1 MSKFQD
7 SFVVGIDVASEFSF
21 IAMLAPNGELIRKPF
36 KIDHNP
42 TGFNQLLQIL
52 KTEEERLNSSPV
64 YFVESTGIYHLPLFF
79 FLKSNDLKG
88 FVLNPLSVHSTK
100 NYDIRKV
107 KNDKKDAIAIARLAK
122 YQDIKVSLVPEPQI
136 LSLRM
141 LVREYFALADN
152 LTDCKLRFMNDLR
165 LVFPG
170 FIEAFSSPF
179 SAAALALLKK
189 YPSPT
194 SLQNANQQSLTEL
207 IAKVA
212 RRSFSWANEKVMK
225 LCEYA
230 QMAQSIGL
238 PAVAL
243 EAKIRIQ
250 IQTIDAVQT
259 RMANIETAIKQHIS
273 SDAFPKLFLTSIE
286 LLDAMPG
293 IGFISAV
300 TLIAEIG
307 DFSKFPSAKALT
319 AFLGVDPNVNE
330 SGNFKGDRNRMSK
343 RGSKLARRV
352 LFTIAMASIRNTK
365 KGTAINPI
373 LKNYY
378 ESKTKSKKKKVA
390 LVAVM
395 HKLIHYIFAV
405 LREQKNF
412 VLRNPEIHR
421 AIHMTNLKAVA

>member
-1 MSKFQD
+1 
-7 SFVVGIDVASEFSF
+7 
-21 IAMLAPNGELIRKPF
+21 MLINKALP
-36 KIDHNP
+36 
-42 TGFNQLLQIL
+42 
-52 KTEEERLNSSPV
+52 SS
-64 YFVESTGIYHLPLFF
+64 S
-79 FLKSNDLKG
+79 
-88 FVLNPLSVHSTK
+88 
-100 NYDIRKV
+100 
-107 KNDKKDAIAIARLAK
+107 
-122 YQDIKVSLVPEPQI
+122 
-136 LSLRM
+136 
-141 LVREYFALADN
+141 
-152 LTDCKLRFMNDLR
+152 
-165 LVFPG
+165 
-170 FIEAFSSPF
+170 
-179 SAAALALLKK
+179 
-189 YPSPT
+189 
-194 SLQNANQQSLTEL
+194 
-207 IAKVA
+207 KVA

-250 IQTIDAVQT
+250 IQTIDAIQT
-259 RMANIETAIKQHIS
+259 SMANIETAIKQHIS